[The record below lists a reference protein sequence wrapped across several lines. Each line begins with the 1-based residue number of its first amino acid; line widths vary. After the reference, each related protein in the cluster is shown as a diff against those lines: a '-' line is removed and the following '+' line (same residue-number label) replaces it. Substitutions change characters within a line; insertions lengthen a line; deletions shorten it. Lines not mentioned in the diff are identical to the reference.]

1 MKLAPRIGL
10 IGILIFTACIYALTL
25 RNGFV
30 NLDDPMLVT
39 ENTYV
44 QEASLKNIGYVFT
57 HFDPE
62 LYIPITF
69 LTYQLETWTLGPDA
83 WHFHLFSLIL
93 HLTAIWLVY
102 EIVQRFSGNKNIGL
116 MTALLFA
123 VHPINAEAVLWV
135 SARKDIL
142 SAVFF
147 LASLLCYLL
156 YKENTARRWYYLS
169 LGLFGLALGSKV
181 TVVTLPVIVMLMLET
196 QRNLKNSMK
205 NIGPFLLLALIFGI
219 IAIAGKGAV
228 NEQFSLVNFALMAC
242 RSILFYLTLII
253 APSGQSAIHSI
264 QPHDVFSPLLPGA
277 VTVVMLTSWIAYRY
291 RSNAPLFC
299 AGWIFFLVT
308 LAPSFLHYTRGNENF
323 MLGSERYMY
332 VPSIG
337 IFLIITSLLSAL
349 WRKTWVTRPTRLLVA
364 ICLGL
369 VIVVLSYLTVLRT
382 FVFENP
388 VIFSID
394 ILQKNPEDGRTW
406 YNLGIA
412 LEDESRPMEAEEA
425 YKTALTV
432 KPNLADA
439 AINLGLLFL
448 KEGRTDEGMTM
459 LKHATIIRPEYFKGH
474 FNHGVALQNAG
485 KFSEAEVAYRKTI
498 ELFPDFPMARR
509 NLATVLG
516 AQKKFAEAMTEY
528 EELAKI
534 DPTFRAEF
542 EHLKA
547 KIR

>member
-1 MKLAPRIGL
+1 MKRPLIGL

-69 LTYQLETWTLGPDA
+69 LTYQLETWTLGPGA
-83 WHFHLFSLIL
+83 WHYHLFSLAL
-93 HLTAIWLVY
+93 HLIAIWLVY
-102 EIVQRFSGNKNIGL
+102 EIVQRFSKNKNIGL
-116 MTALLFA
+116 VTALLFA

-147 LASLLCYLL
+147 LASLLSFLL
-156 YKENTARRWYYLS
+156 FQEKVNRRWYYLS
-169 LGLFGLALGSKV
+169 LALFGLALGSKV
-181 TVVTLPVIVMLMLET
+181 TVVTLPIILIALIGKPKDLAQWVK
-196 QRNLKNSMK
+196 R
-205 NIGPFLLLALIFGI
+205 IGPFLFLALVFGI
-219 IAIAGKGAV
+219 VAVLGKGAV
-228 NEQFSLVNFALMAC
+228 NEQFQIMSFMLMAF

-264 QPHDVFSPLLPGA
+264 EPHDVFSPLLPVA
-277 VTVVMLTSWIAYRY
+277 VTVVIFASWITFRY
-291 RSNAPLFC
+291 RTKSRLVY
-299 AGWIFFLVT
+299 AGWIFFLIT

-332 VPSIG
+332 LPSIG
-337 IFLIITSLLSAL
+337 IFLIITSLIHAF
-349 WRKTWVTRPTRLLVA
+349 WQKEWITQPTRLVGA
-364 ICLGL
+364 ICMVLI
-369 VIVVLSYLTVLRT
+369 IVVMSYLTVLRT

-406 YNLGIA
+406 YNLGVA
-412 LEDESRPMEAEEA
+412 LEDASRPMEAEEA
-425 YKTALTV
+425 YLNALKV

-448 KEGRTDEGMTM
+448 KEGRTEEGMTM

-474 FNHGVALQNAG
+474 FNHGVALQNAK

-516 AQKKFAEAMTEY
+516 AQKKFSEAMTEY
-528 EELAKI
+528 EALAEI